1 MAKKQTDELYLTQV
15 VKPGGLGNTT
25 LVGNLTIRTCL
36 TLILVVGVGF
46 LLWQT
51 PMFHKNWPAILAY
64 IALANL
70 VLGHTPTGRN
80 LLTNLYG
87 IVFKKPANML
97 VTEEMTT
104 TSVGHG
110 ISEAACDE
118 IDFEA
123 PVFRMAGSKH
133 YAIVYNITSGIGYW
147 SSEQEKV
154 AQARLMKSL
163 YNIMEGGESLLIALK
178 NDNDT
183 GMLRLREHLLEQE
196 NYEGDDLEA
205 MSIRRA
211 SLLYSAGAS
220 NLGRSVQQYA
230 ILLVKPKN
238 VNRVVSMLKKTS
250 RITRPATNPMDVLLS
265 VMGFEAGVERVEGG
279 DIQ

>member
-1 MAKKQTDELYLTQV
+1 MASD
-15 VKPGGLGNTT
+15 
-25 LVGNLTIRTCL
+25 
-36 TLILVVGVGF
+36 F
-46 LLWQT
+46 
-51 PMFHKNWPAILAY
+51 
-64 IALANL
+64 
-70 VLGHTPTGRN
+70 
-80 LLTNLYG
+80 
-87 IVFKKPANML
+87 
-97 VTEEMTT
+97 
-104 TSVGHG
+104 
-110 ISEAACDE
+110 E